1 MSPAPSGMN
10 GLGHAS
16 SFWLLGYAFLILFV
30 GTTIPTPLY
39 RVYQQELNF
48 SSGVLTLIFAAYVLT
63 LLPSLL
69 IFGQLSDRM
78 GRRGVLL
85 MGFGLAAAG
94 AVVFATAQGLASL
107 FLARALQGVAT
118 GVVAGAGTAALAELE
133 PSGNSRKAS
142 FVVTAANA
150 SGAALG
156 PLFAGLLA
164 EYGPWP
170 TRLSFLVLLVFMLP
184 IIGLAFMRE
193 TVIEKR
199 PFALELRVPAV
210 PAEVRMEFAFASA
223 VSFTLW
229 ATAALYLTLAPGYVA
244 MQLGLGNLALGG
256 LFVSLMLI
264 ASAVAQF
271 LGRPLPFRLAM
282 TLGLVLLPVGLASL
296 ILASPALAGPAYAAT
311 LLAFGT
317 LAIGAGHGLGFLG
330 AMVLVNKIAP
340 DERRAEV
347 TSAFYVISYLGVA
360 LPAVAVGFSAQLVGL
375 FAAVVG
381 FSGLVGLLAL
391 ALLALSRRVVAAS

>member
-133 PSGNSRKAS
+133 PSG
-142 FVVTAANA
+142 
-150 SGAALG
+150 
-156 PLFAGLLA
+156 
-164 EYGPWP
+164 
-170 TRLSFLVLLVFMLP
+170 
-184 IIGLAFMRE
+184 
-193 TVIEKR
+193 
-199 PFALELRVPAV
+199 
-210 PAEVRMEFAFASA
+210 
-223 VSFTLW
+223 
-229 ATAALYLTLAPGYVA
+229 
-244 MQLGLGNLALGG
+244 
-256 LFVSLMLI
+256 
-264 ASAVAQF
+264 
-271 LGRPLPFRLAM
+271 
-282 TLGLVLLPVGLASL
+282 
-296 ILASPALAGPAYAAT
+296 
-311 LLAFGT
+311 
-317 LAIGAGHGLGFLG
+317 
-330 AMVLVNKIAP
+330 
-340 DERRAEV
+340 
-347 TSAFYVISYLGVA
+347 
-360 LPAVAVGFSAQLVGL
+360 
-375 FAAVVG
+375 
-381 FSGLVGLLAL
+381 
-391 ALLALSRRVVAAS
+391 